1 LAKKILFSDKRSSLF
16 SRNINDDEEKVLQ
29 QRLQDEVEE
38 EKRRYTQKIKQVT
51 MLKTFFFVRYTPD
64 KKARVFDPGKPYQH
78 RLVLSIWSETCNG
91 TAHIYIIQK

>member
-1 LAKKILFSDKRSSLF
+1 M
-16 SRNINDDEEKVLQ
+16 LQ
-29 QRLQDEVEE
+29 QWLQDEVEE

-51 MLKTFFFVRYTPD
+51 MSKPFFSLSDTLRT
-64 KKARVFDPGKPYQH
+64 KKARVIDLGKPYQH